1 MISCLLQSQCTAGDR
16 DDVWQRVMSHAACS
30 CHAASVM
37 LQTSESWNLSENLT
51 FGKSMS
57 PQRACSKTTKTTEKG
72 GVVIWHC
79 CESTPKSSV
88 PQNKS
93 TRGCPVCENKTASTT
108 AGQMAVAFPVWVT
121 PYPKSDVA
129 NMLPGKTGNSY
140 REPLRSTHI

>member
-1 MISCLLQSQCTAGDR
+1 
-16 DDVWQRVMSHAACS
+16 
-30 CHAASVM
+30 
-37 LQTSESWNLSENLT
+37 
-51 FGKSMS
+51 
-57 PQRACSKTTKTTEKG
+57 
-72 GVVIWHC
+72 
-79 CESTPKSSV
+79 V